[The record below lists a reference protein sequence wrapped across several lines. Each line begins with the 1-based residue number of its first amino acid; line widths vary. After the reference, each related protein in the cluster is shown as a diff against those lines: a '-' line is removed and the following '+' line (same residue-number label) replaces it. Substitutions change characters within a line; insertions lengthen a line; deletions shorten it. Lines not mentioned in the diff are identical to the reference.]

1 MKKILV
7 MLFAVMAVFSASA
20 GDCYWI
26 WGAEKIADGKS
37 RSFFRLNVELE
48 DDVVAA
54 ELYTIADDAMELYVN
69 GSPAIKQV
77 FFDQADKRI
86 KIRKYEFKKELKKGK
101 NNLAVIV
108 LNNGGPGGI
117 IMKGAIRLANGKT
130 IDLNSNEQWKA
141 IAAATVN
148 ANWKKVNFNDS
159 SWKSAF
165 KLGDASMKPWRNMS
179 DAVNFFGL
187 PGGSK

>member
-1 MKKILV
+1 
-7 MLFAVMAVFSASA
+7 
-20 GDCYWI
+20 
-26 WGAEKIADGKS
+26 
-37 RSFFRLNVELE
+37 
-48 DDVVAA
+48 
-54 ELYTIADDAMELYVN
+54 
-69 GSPAIKQV
+69 
-77 FFDQADKRI
+77 
-86 KIRKYEFKKELKKGK
+86 
-101 NNLAVIV
+101 
-108 LNNGGPGGI
+108 
-117 IMKGAIRLANGKT
+117 MKGAIRLANGKT

-165 KLGDASMKPWRNMS
+165 KLGDASMKPWSNMS

>member
-1 MKKILV
+1 MKKILAI
-7 MLFAVMAVFSASA
+7 LFACAVVTGAWA

-26 WGAEKIADGKS
+26 WGAEKVADGIS
-37 RSFFRLNVELE
+37 RSYFRLNVEL
-48 DDVVAA
+48 DDDAIA
-54 ELYTIADDAMELYVN
+54 GELYTIADDAMELYIN

-101 NNLAVIV
+101 NTLAVIV
-108 LNNGGPGGI
+108 INKGGPGGV
-117 IMKGAIRLANGKT
+117 IMKGSIRLVNGKT
-130 IDLNSNEQWKA
+130 IDLASNEQWKSLSA
-141 IAAATVN
+141 PTLN
-148 ANWKKVNFNDS
+148 ANWKKIAYNDS

-165 KLGDASMKPWRNMS
+165 KLGDASLKPWSGMS

-187 PGGSK
+187 PGGNK